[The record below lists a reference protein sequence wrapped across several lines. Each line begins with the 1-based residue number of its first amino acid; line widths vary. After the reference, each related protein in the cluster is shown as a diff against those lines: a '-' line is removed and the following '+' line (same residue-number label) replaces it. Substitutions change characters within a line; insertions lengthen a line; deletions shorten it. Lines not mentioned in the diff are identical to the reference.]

1 MEIEI
6 NKYIPISLND
16 FKIDYYKMHDVN
28 YSGSLIFNDISIND
42 ICSNSDIIK
51 ELNNIIINHNIDKS
65 KYDIYFKRNK
75 EWYNKFIFYKKNNM

>member
-16 FKIDYYKMHDVN
+16 FKIDYYKMYDVN

-51 ELNNIIINHNIDKS
+51 ELNNIIINYNIDKS

>member
-6 NKYIPISLND
+6 CKYIPVSPAD
-16 FKIDYYKMHDVN
+16 FKIDYYKIYDVN

-42 ICSNSDIIK
+42 IYSNSNIIK
-51 ELNNIIINHNIDKS
+51 ELNNIIINNNIDKS

-75 EWYNKFIFYKKNNM
+75 EWYNKFIFYKKKNI

>member
-6 NKYIPISLND
+6 CKYITVSPAD
-16 FKIDYYKMHDVN
+16 FKIDHYKIYDVN

-42 ICSNSDIIK
+42 IYSNSNIIK
-51 ELNNIIINHNIDKS
+51 ELNNIIINNNIDKS

-75 EWYNKFIFYKKNNM
+75 EWYNKFIFYKKKNI

>member
-16 FKIDYYKMHDVN
+16 FKIDYYKMYDVN